1 MEIIQSQNQHGD
13 APDRGHSRAPE
24 TAVIQLGGVNES
36 NLRGSA
42 GSARKQKLATP
53 ILIRILRRL
62 VRRRAFQQRKAKP
75 GITHVEG
82 RLQRRS
88 HRWNGPAFSSAINS
102 VRSDFKSRQVTSMAT
117 LANTAFLCAAV
128 LLTSDAVIAQTPQKS
143 ATQSSAQFQV
153 GVHLSRAKPD
163 SGEPDMGAIARETAD
178 AIAGNIEQPV
188 MTPTRSSF
196 LAKWQPVKGATGY
209 RLDVSTTPSFDS
221 CVSNYRD
228 LDVCNVSSHIVA
240 GLNRG
245 TKYYYR
251 VRAYN
256 SAGIGSS
263 SEAASVTT
271 SSTSSGLVII
281 PTFDSTITNDPRS
294 SAIQAMII
302 SAIQRYQTL
311 FSDPITVSI
320 RFRLSAFHL
329 EGDPMGTL
337 VGASNSSSWFRPWN
351 TYIAALKADGKTQN
365 DMTANGT
372 LPSTPLATNI
382 VVRSAAGRAVGLLDT
397 PPVMFADG
405 SLGPGG
411 PYDGIIT
418 LNPAHPLQFTRPVA
432 AGNYDA
438 QMFTEHEID
447 EVLGLGS
454 HLNSPRPEFLEPQ
467 DLFSW
472 ASLNARNTS
481 ASGERFFSIDQG
493 FHLLAQF
500 NQNAD
505 GDFGDW
511 DSDDSCP
518 AIRLYVQNAFNCDG
532 QSTDIS
538 ATSPEGISLDV
549 IGYDLIPASG
559 VFGNISTRLPVGT
572 GDNVLIAGFIITG
585 NGAKQ
590 LVLRALGP
598 TLTQFGLPNAIHD
611 PTLELHDSTGAL
623 IGFNDDWQDAANA
636 QSIPPNRRPP
646 NDLES
651 AILTTLNP
659 GAYTAILR
667 GYHDGVGTALVE
679 VYDMGEGSAEL
690 SNIST
695 RGFVQTGD
703 GVMIA
708 GVIVQFHNKQVIVR
722 ALGPTLTG
730 FGVSN
735 ALADPTLELRD
746 VNGTLLASN
755 DDWKDA
761 QQSDIVAT
769 GKAPPNDLESAILGT
784 LTPGNYT
791 AIVRGFNNT
800 SGNALIEVYGLD

>member
-1 MEIIQSQNQHGD
+1 
-13 APDRGHSRAPE
+13 
-24 TAVIQLGGVNES
+24 
-36 NLRGSA
+36 
-42 GSARKQKLATP
+42 
-53 ILIRILRRL
+53 LRRL
-62 VRRRAFQQRKAKP
+62 VHRRAFQQRKAKQR
-75 GITHVEG
+75 TSHVEG
-82 RLQRRS
+82 PAAAAVAS
-88 HRWNGPAFSSAINS
+88 HGPAFSSAINR
-102 VRSDFKSRQVTSMAT
+102 VRPDFKSRQVTSMTT
-117 LANTAFLCAAV
+117 LASVVFGAV
-128 LLTSDAVIAQTPQKS
+128 LSMSGAAIAQTQEK
-143 ATQSSAQFQV
+143 SSAKSSPQFQV

-163 SGEPDMGAIARETAD
+163 SGEPDIGAIARETAD
-178 AIAGNIEQPV
+178 AIAGNIKQPV
-188 MTPTRSSF
+188 MKPTRSSF
-196 LAKWQPVKGATGY
+196 LAKWHAVRGATGY
-209 RLDVSTTPSFDS
+209 RLDVSNSPSFDS
-221 CVSNYRD
+221 YVSNYRSMD
-228 LDVCNVSSHIVA
+228 LGNATCHVVS
-240 GLNRG
+240 GLDRG
-245 TKYYYR
+245 TTYYYR
-251 VRAYN
+251 VQPYTLAGTGSN
-256 SAGIGSS
+256 SETR
-263 SEAASVTT
+263 SETT
-271 SSTSSGLVII
+271 ANTNSGLVIV

-294 SAIQAMII
+294 NAIQAMII
-302 SAIQRYQTL
+302 SAIQKYQTL
-311 FSDPITVSI
+311 FSDPITVFI

-337 VGASNSSSWFRPWN
+337 VGASNSSTWFRPWN
-351 TYIAALKADGKTQN
+351 TYIAALKTDGKTQN

-372 LPSTPLATNI
+372 LPSTPLATDI

-472 ASLNARNTS
+472 ASLNARNTG
-481 ASGERFFSIDQG
+481 ASGQRFFSIDQG

-500 NQNAD
+500 NQNPD

-511 DSDDSCP
+511 DSDDFCP
-518 AIRLYVQNAFNCDG
+518 ATRLYVQYAFNCDG

-549 IGYDLIPASG
+549 IGYDLIPANP
-559 VFGNISTRLPVGT
+559 VLGNISTRLPVGS
-572 GDNVLIAGFIITG
+572 GDNVLIAGFKITG
-585 NGAKQ
+585 NEAKQ

-598 TLTQFGLPNAIHD
+598 TLTQFGVPNAMQD
-611 PTLELHDSTGAL
+611 TTLELHNSAGAV
-623 IGFNDDWQDAANA
+623 IAFNDDWQDAANA
-636 QSIPPNRRPP
+636 QSISPNLQPPNE
-646 NDLES
+646 LES

-659 GAYTAILR
+659 GAYTAIVR
-667 GYHDGVGTALVE
+667 GFQNSTGTALVE
-679 VYDMGEGSAEL
+679 VYDASVGSTEL

-695 RGFVQTGD
+695 RGFVQTGND
-703 GVMIA
+703 VMIA
-708 GVIVQFHNKQVIVR
+708 GLIVQFHNKEVVVR

-746 VNGTLLASN
+746 VNGTLLASD
-755 DDWKDA
+755 DDWKDS
-761 QQSDIVAT
+761 QQTAIAAT
-769 GKAPPNDLESAILGT
+769 GLAPPNDLESAIVGT
-784 LTPGNYT
+784 LLPGNYT

-800 SGNALIEVYGLD
+800 SGNALVEVYALN